1 VHVSS
6 IAHRPKSIFNSW
18 IREHVC
24 NRQIVSGIFDL
35 SDGVKKVK
43 LGSVVNGVMVMVVV
57 VFKTVG

>member
-24 NRQIVSGIFDL
+24 NRQIVRGIFDL

-43 LGSVVNGVMVMVVV
+43 LGSGVNGVMVVV